1 MVTLE
6 AFLVHLAISRVENG
20 GTLWSCH
27 GDCHWMMHLMTV
39 LSAMLRNILTISRS
53 IQTFLRS
60 LNTEQ
65 FPGRQKTWLQFANK
79 CFSSRRGGSSSVI
92 ASVYSVSLPHVP
104 CPTAGCLSIPRL
116 GQLHH
121 IFRFIMSNH
130 FENLSL
136 SFYILHKLLCLSFES
151 LSVFCFKMSSNV
163 VNFPSEY
170 LVCLQP
176 DIWKTL
182 LQGTSQIK
190 INLSGCSMITK
201 SFQKFGESSLKTVL
215 WPPAIKLEFQP
226 MCSLRLETYLYL

>member
-1 MVTLE
+1 M
-6 AFLVHLAISRVENG
+6 AIN
-20 GTLWSCH
+20 
-27 GDCHWMMHLMTV
+27 V
-39 LSAMLRNILTISRS
+39 LL
-53 IQTFLRS
+53 
-60 LNTEQ
+60 
-65 FPGRQKTWLQFANK
+65 
-79 CFSSRRGGSSSVI
+79 RGGSSSVI

-130 FENLSL
+130 FENLSF
-136 SFYILHKLLCLSFES
+136 SSYILHKLLCLSFES

-170 LVCLQP
+170 LVRLQP

-226 MCSLRLETYLYL
+226 MCSLRPICICIPDLQSLSDLLFFCIRNEHFLKSSFCPVVKTTIKVKKQIHMDIICFGKFLRVFKN